1 MKILFDQGT
10 PVPLRRQL
18 PEHDVATAFEQG
30 WSALSNGSLLD
41 TAEHAG
47 FELLITTDSNLQ
59 YQQNL
64 TERRIAII
72 VLRSA
77 SCLAFRDRS
86 RQFRTQSNERQSGLR
101 KRSRFL
107 TETDSEERFDHL
119 RCNRCGFDRPRSPQQ
134 ERRHHRRRE
143 ETVRA

>member
-41 TAEHAG
+41 TAEQAG

-59 YQQNL
+59 SQQNL

-77 SCLAFRDRS
+77 SWPRIQRS
-86 RQFRTQSNERQSGLR
+86 IPAIQDAVKRASKLWKGRLRQCRIL
-101 KRSRFL
+101 
-107 TETDSEERFDHL
+107 
-119 RCNRCGFDRPRSPQQ
+119 P
-134 ERRHHRRRE
+134 
-143 ETVRA
+143 

>member
-1 MKILFDQGT
+1 MKILFDQVT

-41 TAEHAG
+41 TAEQAG
-47 FELLITTDSNLQ
+47 FELLMTTDSNLQ

-77 SCLAFRDRS
+77 SWPRIQRS
-86 RQFRTQSNERQSGLR
+86 IPAIQDAVKRASNG
-101 KRSRFL
+101 
-107 TETDSEERFDHL
+107 TY
-119 RCNRCGFDRPRSPQQ
+119 Q
-134 ERRHHRRRE
+134 EIE
-143 ETVRA
+143 IPYGN